1 MAKATTT
8 SRDRTTYRQSG
19 AVPHPPPP
27 PLQKFFKILNS
38 RYIFKILENK
48 PKKNYICPPQENYIC
63 PFQIR
68 ILVPSLTTRMLK
80 TKPTKT
86 KTGEEMESTL
96 KKIKDSKIRKEI
108 EKQRKLLRL

>member
-8 SRDRTTYRQSG
+8 SRDGTTYRKRG
-19 AVPHPPPP
+19 ASPAPP
-27 PLQKFFKILNS
+27 KKINFKILNN

-86 KTGEEMESTL
+86 KTGKEMESTL
-96 KKIKDSKIRKEI
+96 KKIRDSKIQKEI
-108 EKQRKLLRL
+108 EK